1 MENTKLT
8 FYKTLLSPIYTVVK
22 NPFIVR
28 WFFSTNHKDIGTL
41 YFMFGIISAVVGANY
56 SYLIRTELT
65 EPGSQLLCGNSQL
78 YNSIVTSHGLVMIF
92 FAAMPVLIGGF
103 GNWMVPILLGA
114 PDMAFPRLN
123 NLSFWLLPPSLF
135 LLLLSTWI
143 EGGAGTGWTIYPPLS
158 SLVGHSGPA
167 VDCVIFSLHLAGA
180 SSIMGAMNFIVTI
193 LNMRAR
199 GMTMRRLPLFCWS
212 ILITAVLLLTALP
225 VLAGAITMLLT
236 DRNLNT
242 SFFEWL
248 GGGDPVLYQHLFWF
262 FGHPEVYILILPA
275 FGIISHVISKEADR
289 TVFGYFGMA
298 QAMQSIALL
307 GFVVWAHHMFTV
319 GLDVDT
325 RAYFTAAT
333 MVIAVPTAV
342 KIFSWIATLWGGDL
356 PLSPAMLFAI
366 AFIFLFSVGGF
377 SGVVLANACIDVYFH
392 DTYYVIAH
400 FHYVLSMGV
409 VFAIFSG
416 FYHWFPKITGLKL
429 NEIVGKIHFWTF
441 FVGVNATFF
450 PMHYLGF
457 MGLPRRVG
465 DYPEIYARWNWW
477 ATWGSNVSVLSF
489 VLFIFSILWAFFI
502 KEEASKESP
511 DNFGIFEY
519 SQKAKDEIEFR
530 EGKKIFSIFLI
541 MPSNYFF
548 PVPATKVMASI
559 IDFHHDLMFYLTFFT
574 VFIFWMLL
582 TTVLLFSTLNKQKI
596 FGYSS
601 KITHNKFLEIVWTI
615 IPAVVLVLIAIPSMN
630 LLYSMNEPLS
640 DPKLTVKITGHQWYW
655 NYSYATEKPWLSKN
669 VSYNRKDFL
678 DLYSILLLNKL
689 SFDSYMKPESD
700 LVLGQL
706 RLLETDNPLILPV
719 NTSIRLLITGMDVI
733 HSWAVPAFGVK
744 TDAIPGRLNQTWL
757 NIYKS
762 GTYYGQCS
770 ELCGV
775 NHGFMPTHVIAVP
788 PSAFFDISL
797 FDMFDKMDSSL
808 ISNLSQSFIDS
819 GGLTDEFFSAN
830 SDLNAIFGAQNSNY
844 FEKFDK
850 YYDDLLAKLLR
861 LDVKNNILQAYDSE
875 TQTWNNISEAL
886 SESLLK
892 SSQVVQQEE
901 VQFKEFN
908 TYYNEWL
915 LKLIRVD
922 QNDVLQMLDL
932 ETNTWVD
939 ITNERRL
946 W

>member
-1 MENTKLT
+1 MMMMNLLWN
-8 FYKTLLSPIYTVVK
+8 FIKTLVLNIYSIIN
-22 NPFIVR
+22 NPFVVR

-41 YFMFGIISAVVGANY
+41 YFFFGIISAIIGANY
-56 SYLIRTELT
+56 SYLIRTELI
-65 EPGSQLLCGNSQL
+65 ESGSQLLCGNTQL

-123 NLSFWLLPPSLF
+123 NLSFWLLPPSLL

-180 SSIMGAMNFIVTI
+180 SSIMGAINFIVTI

-212 ILITAVLLLTALP
+212 ILITAILLLTALP

-289 TVFGYFGMA
+289 TVFGYFGMS

-400 FHYVLSMGV
+400 SHYVLSMGV

-429 NEIVGKIHFWTF
+429 NW
-441 FVGVNATFF
+441 
-450 PMHYLGF
+450 
-457 MGLPRRVG
+457 
-465 DYPEIYARWNWW
+465 
-477 ATWGSNVSVLSF
+477 S
-489 VLFIFSILWAFFI
+489 
-502 KEEASKESP
+502 
-511 DNFGIFEY
+511 
-519 SQKAKDEIEFR
+519 
-530 EGKKIFSIFLI
+530 
-541 MPSNYFF
+541 
-548 PVPATKVMASI
+548 
-559 IDFHHDLMFYLTFFT
+559 
-574 VFIFWMLL
+574 
-582 TTVLLFSTLNKQKI
+582 
-596 FGYSS
+596 
-601 KITHNKFLEIVWTI
+601 
-615 IPAVVLVLIAIPSMN
+615 
-630 LLYSMNEPLS
+630 
-640 DPKLTVKITGHQWYW
+640 
-655 NYSYATEKPWLSKN
+655 
-669 VSYNRKDFL
+669 
-678 DLYSILLLNKL
+678 
-689 SFDSYMKPESD
+689 
-700 LVLGQL
+700 
-706 RLLETDNPLILPV
+706 
-719 NTSIRLLITGMDVI
+719 
-733 HSWAVPAFGVK
+733 
-744 TDAIPGRLNQTWL
+744 
-757 NIYKS
+757 
-762 GTYYGQCS
+762 
-770 ELCGV
+770 
-775 NHGFMPTHVIAVP
+775 
-788 PSAFFDISL
+788 
-797 FDMFDKMDSSL
+797 
-808 ISNLSQSFIDS
+808 
-819 GGLTDEFFSAN
+819 
-830 SDLNAIFGAQNSNY
+830 
-844 FEKFDK
+844 
-850 YYDDLLAKLLR
+850 
-861 LDVKNNILQAYDSE
+861 
-875 TQTWNNISEAL
+875 
-886 SESLLK
+886 
-892 SSQVVQQEE
+892 
-901 VQFKEFN
+901 
-908 TYYNEWL
+908 
-915 LKLIRVD
+915 
-922 QNDVLQMLDL
+922 
-932 ETNTWVD
+932 
-939 ITNERRL
+939 
-946 W
+946 

>member
-1 MENTKLT
+1 MKNTLFNQNNFLFSNIFTIIKH
-8 FYKTLLSPIYTVVK
+8 
-22 NPFIVR
+22 PFVVR

-41 YFMFGIISAVVGANY
+41 YFMFGIISAVIGANY

-65 EPGSQLLCGNSQL
+65 EPGSQVLCGNSQL
-78 YNSIVTSHGLVMIF
+78 YNSIVTNHGLVMIF
-92 FAAMPVLIGGF
+92 FAAMPILIGGF

-123 NLSFWLLPPSLF
+123 NLSFWLLPPSLA

-143 EGGAGTGWTIYPPLS
+143 DGGAGTGWTIYPPLS

-212 ILITAVLLLTALP
+212 ILITAFLLLTALP

-262 FGHPEVYILILPA
+262 SGHPEVYISILPA

-289 TVFGYFGMA
+289 TVFGYFGMS

-356 PLSPAMLFAI
+356 PLSPAMLFSI

-416 FYHWFPKITGLKL
+416 FYHWFPKVTGLRL
-429 NEIVGKIHFWTF
+429 NETLGKIHFWSF

-477 ATWGSNVSVLSF
+477 ASWGSNVSILSF
-489 VLFIFSILWAFFI
+489 MLFVCSVLWAFYL
-502 KEEASKESP
+502 KENASRESP
-511 DNFGIFEY
+511 DNFGVFEY
-519 SQKAKDEIEFR
+519 SPEAKKSIEEW
-530 EGKKIFSIFLI
+530 EGKKIFYYFLI
-541 MPSNYFF
+541 VPSNYFF
-548 PVPATKVMASI
+548 PVPATKVMAAI
-559 IDFHHDLMFYLTFFT
+559 VDFHHDLMFYLMFFT

-582 TTVLLFSTLNKQKI
+582 TTVLLFSTLNKHKV

-601 KITHNKFLEIVWTI
+601 KITHNKFLEIFWTI
-615 IPAVVLVLIAIPSMN
+615 IPISLLVLIAIPSMN
-630 LLYSMNEPLS
+630 LIYFMNEPS
-640 DPKLTVKITGHQWYW
+640 NDPKLTVQITGHQWYW
-655 NYSYATEKPWLSKN
+655 NYKYASEKPWLTKDVIYHKN
-669 VSYNRKDFL
+669 DIQE
-678 DLYSILLLNKL
+678 LYLILLLNKI

-700 LVLGQL
+700 LSVGQL
-706 RLLETDNPLILPV
+706 RLLETDNPLEIPAK
-719 NTSIRLLITGMDVI
+719 TSIRLLVTGMDVI

-757 NIYKS
+757 TVEDEGI
-762 GTYYGQCS
+762 YYGQCS

-775 NHGFMPTHVIAVP
+775 NHAFMPTHVKVV
-788 PSAFFDISL
+788 SDVAFYENNVFKL
-797 FDMFDKMDSSL
+797 TKKNNNNL
-808 ISNLSQSFIDS
+808 IENIFINH
-819 GGLTDEFFSAN
+819 T
-830 SDLNAIFGAQNSNY
+830 
-844 FEKFDK
+844 
-850 YYDDLLAKLLR
+850 DLLA
-861 LDVKNNILQAYDSE
+861 LDSTVFGDK
-875 TQTWNNISEAL
+875 
-886 SESLLK
+886 K
-892 SSQVVQQEE
+892 
-901 VQFKEFN
+901 
-908 TYYNEWL
+908 
-915 LKLIRVD
+915 
-922 QNDVLQMLDL
+922 
-932 ETNTWVD
+932 
-939 ITNERRL
+939 
-946 W
+946 